1 MLYLVERVIIQ
12 MIDNILVLLVQIR
25 PDTKRSLVSV
35 LIDALDSRIAQKR
48 AEQARIRVV
57 AQLEQKDLV
66 ELESGGKLARDL
78 IDTVEPLQEDRTPL
92 VEVVVVGRVA
102 VALRE
107 LVAEHEPVDLDQRSK
122 ALKISIISFYKFY
135 LCYI

>member
-35 LIDALDSRIAQKR
+35 LIDALDSRVAQKR

-57 AQLEQKDLV
+57 AELEQKDLV
-66 ELESGGKLARDL
+66 ELESGGELARDL

-92 VEVVVVGRVA
+92 VEVVVVGSVA

-107 LVAEHEPVDLDQRSK
+107 LVAEHEPVDLD
-122 ALKISIISFYKFY
+122 
-135 LCYI
+135 